1 MRLFHRTSTERATEI
16 LRDGFKDNS
25 NPPGHN
31 FGFHDQIPPIKDV
44 WFSDFPVG
52 ANPDEII
59 EQLIFEPVWGTPD
72 GDTGVL
78 FLLTIPD
85 EIIEQLKERDGL
97 HGKIEAE
104 FTPEEI
110 AHQEEFGAP
119 YQEFLIPAEVAN
131 QYGPPI
137 DVTDDEE
144 EYMPIRPPRP
154 DGGAFMG
161 DFDMGEF
168 LWMDKPADWL
178 DK

>member
-16 LRDGFKDNS
+16 LRDGFKDNP

-31 FGFHDQIPPIKDV
+31 YGFGDQIPPITDL
-44 WFSDFPVG
+44 WFSDIPVG
-52 ANPDEII
+52 ANEGIDSNKWE
-59 EQLIFEPVWGTPD
+59 TPD

-85 EIIEQLKERDGL
+85 EVIEQLKERDGL
-97 HGKIEAE
+97 HGKIETE

-110 AHQEEFGAP
+110 ADQEKFGAP

>member
-1 MRLFHRTSTERATEI
+1 M
-16 LRDGFKDNS
+16 
-25 NPPGHN
+25 
-31 FGFHDQIPPIKDV
+31 

-110 AHQEEFGAP
+110 AHQEECGAP

-144 EYMPIRPPRP
+144 EYMPLRPPRP

>member
-16 LRDGFKDNS
+16 LRDGFKDNP

-44 WFSDFPVG
+44 WFSDFPIG
-52 ANPDEII
+52 AN
-59 EQLIFEPVWGTPD
+59 
-72 GDTGVL
+72 
-78 FLLTIPD
+78 PD

-137 DVTDDEE
+137 DVTND
-144 EYMPIRPPRP
+144 
-154 DGGAFMG
+154 
-161 DFDMGEF
+161 
-168 LWMDKPADWL
+168 
-178 DK
+178 

>member
-1 MRLFHRTSTERATEI
+1 MKLFHRTSKENATVI
-16 LRDGFKDNS
+16 LRDGFKDRADS
-25 NPPGHN
+25 SGGN
-31 FGFHDQIPPIKDV
+31 FGFGDQIPPITDV
-44 WFSDFPVG
+44 WFSDIPLG
-52 ANPDEII
+52 ANEGIDSDKWE
-59 EQLIFEPVWGTPD
+59 TPD

-137 DVTDDEE
+137 DVTDDDEE
-144 EYMPIRPPRP
+144 CMPVRPLRS
-154 DGGAFMG
+154 DEGAFMG

-168 LWMDKPADWL
+168 LWMDKPAGWL
-178 DK
+178 NK

>member
-16 LRDGFKDNS
+16 LRDGFKDNP

-52 ANPDEII
+52 AN
-59 EQLIFEPVWGTPD
+59 
-72 GDTGVL
+72 
-78 FLLTIPD
+78 PD